1 MGTKNVVPSED
12 EKQVRKLLVVVL
24 CSFLGGHI
32 STAIQESIFSLAS
45 LPEGGTRNSRGYA
58 INLSKRVFVIAN
70 DDWLNPLI

>member
-1 MGTKNVVPSED
+1 MVPSED
-12 EKQVRKLLVVVL
+12 EKHVRKLLVVVL

-45 LPEGGTRNSRGYA
+45 LAEGCTRNSRGFA
-58 INLSKRVFVIAN
+58 INLSKRVLVIAN